1 MYLCSMN
8 YFELFE
14 IPASPKVDVPDLQ
27 KRYLALQRASHPDYF
42 TQADEQERMEMEQRT
57 AKINQAMQV
66 FRDPLKTL
74 GYFLSI
80 NGVPTEQES
89 ATLPSA
95 FLMEMMEL
103 NEQWEEGDREGVK
116 NQIEIL
122 QASWKKEFEDCLES
136 FDENMEKLKL
146 LFFQKKYLN
155 RILDRMG
162 D

>member
-1 MYLCSMN
+1 MYLCGMN

-14 IPASPKVDVPDLQ
+14 IPVTPKVDVSDLH

-42 TQADEQERMEMEQRT
+42 TQADEQERMEMEHRT
-57 AKINQAMQV
+57 AQINQAMQV

-74 GYFLSI
+74 GYFLSVKGF
-80 NGVPTEQES
+80 NTEQES
-89 ATLPSA
+89 AALPPA

-103 NEQWEEGDREGVK
+103 NEQVEEGDKEGVQR
-116 NQIEIL
+116 QIESL
-122 QASWKKEFEDCLES
+122 QIHWENEFEGCLGS
-136 FDENMEKLKL
+136 PDKNMEKLQR

-155 RILDRMG
+155 RLLDRMG

>member
-1 MYLCSMN
+1 MN

-14 IPASPKVDVPDLQ
+14 IPVSPKVDVSVLQ
-27 KRYLALQRASHPDYF
+27 KRYLELQRASHPDYY
-42 TQADEQERMEMEQRT
+42 TQADEHERMEMEHRT
-57 AKINQAMQV
+57 AQINQAMQV

-80 NGVPTEQES
+80 NGIITEQET
-89 ATLPSA
+89 AALPPE

-103 NEQWEEGDREGVK
+103 NEQWEDGDKDGVQK
-116 NQIEIL
+116 QIETL
-122 QASWKKEFEDCLES
+122 QASWEEEFAGALS
-136 FDENMEKLKL
+136 NPAMNMEKLQL

-155 RILDRMG
+155 RLLDRMK